1 MRNWKRY
8 PYLVLAGL
16 LVLHVLA
23 HIDRNMLLGF
33 SPQII
38 PDLGLSNTQYGFL
51 TGAVWVLSFGIMAV
65 FLGSLADRF
74 SRTRVIAFGVFIWS
88 VCTTASGFAHSF
100 EQMALARF
108 FVATGEAALVPAAV
122 SLLAEVFPP
131 ARRGAASGI
140 FFIGIPVGIG
150 LAFVVAGW
158 LGDSLGWRG
167 TFKLLGAIGVTL
179 MIPLLL
185 APDRA
190 GETAHPGEDGK
201 RGAPFLQ
208 QLRDLWAVLRIT
220 PVLRHTIVGFILVHF
235 VFAALSFLQL
245 WLVQERDFVAGD
257 IARKIGLLQILFGTL
272 GAVVGGVAGDRLA
285 RRFAGGHATVLT
297 LMVLV
302 CVPLMV
308 TTLFVPAGS
317 TVLFLGLCA
326 GFFLMLA
333 CYGPSLALL
342 QALAPRH
349 MWATTMG
356 LTMLGINVFAI
367 AIGNLVA
374 GATVDYLRASGATA
388 PLTTVLL
395 ALNSLVGLSLLFFWR
410 VSRSG
415 DERLKAE
422 RDTSVVAH

>member
-1 MRNWKRY
+1 MRNWKQY
-8 PYLVLAGL
+8 PGMVLAGL

-23 HIDRNMLLGF
+23 HVDRNMLLGF
-33 SPQII
+33 SPQVI
-38 PDLGLSNTQYGFL
+38 PDLGLSSTEYGFL
-51 TGAVWVLSFGIMAV
+51 TGVVWVLSFGIMAV

-74 SRTRVIAFGVFIWS
+74 SRTRVIAFGVLIWS
-88 VCTTASGFAHSF
+88 VCTTASGFAQSF

-150 LAFVVAGW
+150 LAFVIAGS

-167 TFKLLGAIGVTL
+167 TYKLLGVIGVTL
-179 MIPLLL
+179 TIPLLL
-185 APDRA
+185 LPDRT
-190 GETAHPGEDGK
+190 GDGGHPGQPGE
-201 RGAPFLQ
+201 RGAPLLQ
-208 QLRDLWAVLRIT
+208 QLRDLGAVLRAT
-220 PVLRHTIVGFILVHF
+220 PVLRQVIIGFILMHF

-245 WLVQERDFVAGD
+245 WLVQERGFDTTD
-257 IARKIGLLQILFGTL
+257 IARRIGLLQLVFGTL

-285 RRFAGGHATVLT
+285 RRFVGGHATVLT

-302 CVPLMV
+302 CAPLMV
-308 TTLFVPAGS
+308 TALLVPADSSMLFV
-317 TVLFLGLCA
+317 GLCA

-333 CYGPSLALL
+333 CYGPALALM
-342 QALAPRH
+342 QALSPRS

-367 AIGNLVA
+367 AVGNLAA
-374 GATVDYLRASGATA
+374 GAAVDHLRASGAEA

-395 ALNSLVGLSLLFFWR
+395 ALNALVGLSLLFFWR
-410 VSRSG
+410 VSRCG
-415 DERLKAE
+415 DERLRAG
-422 RDTSVVAH
+422 RDASIVAH